1 MRINFADYLELRNKT
16 CEEDLTLFDEIITCM
31 ENEAYRSA
39 SILLWISVL
48 ESLVR
53 KLNILA
59 QDDHEIREFMDNFK
73 DNKNEKGLLLKCENL
88 NLINQIEYG
97 QLDTIR
103 RARNEYAHPTDN
115 SPTKE
120 EVELYLYFAV
130 EYVLSKPNLYSINV
144 AKKELRNILNDS
156 NFLGNASNQQVV
168 EYASTFTRKISNNY
182 LDEIIKKLFK
192 MIERKYNENTPNNHN
207 CINHGLIYA
216 RAIILANLD
225 YLTIENSNYLIDEFK
240 ITSCHLFSHHEIWG
254 KLDSRSKER
263 IFNYSKDYEI
273 GHITKMEF
281 INNFYKLYKSEKLDD
296 TLKNEYLTILYE
308 TTLGTLLYCN
318 IPANEYYD
326 KLIEELES
334 HNYYRQNPAAQIIM
348 RKDLSVFNDEQ
359 LEQIGRNIL
368 QSADGGANDSKRVI
382 NKFKITTSPKSFLKG
397 LLFETLINDD
407 NELRIKPN
415 LFEEVI
421 TITKN
426 SEHGNE
432 LFDEFL
438 EAIKKSRPKLL
449 DFNEYNKIIKRLKRF
464 NIEKFEFNSIMNAL
478 KESIENS
485 INNYVEDI
493 LDTNYPDECK
503 LNLYT
508 YLTEENREKFKNLAK
523 DKPIKFI
530 KFFSKIKHEGIINY
544 QILEMNID
552 LIIQFI
558 EYEEL
563 NSEIEKLDYDNLN
576 KLDKQIIE
584 YYKKYETN

>member
-39 SILLWISVL
+39 SILIWISVL

-192 MIERKYNENTPNNHN
+192 MIERKYNENNPNNHS
-207 CINHGLIYA
+207 CIQHGLIYA
-216 RAIILANLD
+216 KVLILNNLE
-225 YLTIENSNYLIDEFK
+225 YLTSENSNYLIDEYK
-240 ITSCHLFSHHEIWG
+240 ITSCHLFSNHEIWED
-254 KLDSRSKER
+254 LDSRSKER

-273 GHITKMEF
+273 CHITKMEF
-281 INNFYKLYKSEKLDD
+281 LNKFYRLYKSEKLDD
-296 TLKNEYLTILYE
+296 ELKTEYTNILYE
-308 TTLGTLLYCN
+308 TSLETLLYCN

-326 KLIEELES
+326 KLIEELAS
-334 HNYYRQNPAAQIIM
+334 RNYYRQNPAAKIIM
-348 RKDLSVFNDEQ
+348 KTDLSIFNHEQ

-368 QSADGGANDSKRVI
+368 QSAEGGANDSERAI
-382 NKFKITTSPKSFLKG
+382 NKFKIITPPKSFLKG
-397 LLFETLINDD
+397 LLFETLIND
-407 NELRIKPN
+407 NYELRIKPKF
-415 LFEEVI
+415 FEEVI

-426 SEHGNE
+426 SEYGEE
-432 LFDEFL
+432 LFNEFL
-438 EAIKKSRPKLL
+438 DAINKSRPKSL
-449 DFNEYNKIIKRLKRF
+449 DFNEYNTIIKRLRRF
-464 NIEKFEFNSIMNAL
+464 NIQKSEFNSIMSAL
-478 KESIENS
+478 KESIKNS
-485 INNYVEDI
+485 SNKYVEDI
-493 LDTNYPDECK
+493 MDNNYPNECK
-503 LNLYT
+503 LNLNT
-508 YLTEENREKFKNLAK
+508 YLTEENKDKFKNLAK
-523 DKPIKFI
+523 NDPIKFI
-530 KFFSKIKHEGIINY
+530 RFFSKIKNDGWRKYKIV
-544 QILEMNID
+544 EMDID
-552 LIIQFI
+552 LITQFI
-558 EYEEL
+558 EYDEL
-563 NSEIEKLDYDNLN
+563 NSEIDKLDYDNLS
-576 KLDKQIIE
+576 KLEKQIIE
-584 YYKKYETN
+584 CFNQRRK